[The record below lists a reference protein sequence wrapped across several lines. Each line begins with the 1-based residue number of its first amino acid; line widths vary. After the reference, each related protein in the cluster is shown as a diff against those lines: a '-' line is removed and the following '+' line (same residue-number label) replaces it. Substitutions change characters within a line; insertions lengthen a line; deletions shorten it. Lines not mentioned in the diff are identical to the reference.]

1 MHDQALAFVEPDH
14 ALRHRRRRRFVV
26 EITGGGRGRRS
37 PAGAPRG
44 VRRQVTPAVPRRL
57 RPRRPPALPG
67 SGGEDRRARRGHGG
81 GLRGGALRPLAV
93 DAGERR
99 PPARVT
105 GRVGGLLFLLIA
117 AEKTRVTTTR
127 SSADLRGLVQQRR
140 LAWVCSQN
148 LCTCNNSIT
157 SSFLEC

>member
-1 MHDQALAFVEPDH
+1 MHDQALAFVEPGH
-14 ALRHRRRRRFVV
+14 AFRHRRRRRLVL
-26 EITGGGRGRRS
+26 EITGAGVFPRRRG

-57 RPRRPPALPG
+57 GPRRPPALPG
-67 SGGEDRRARRGHGG
+67 SGGEDWRVGRGHGG

-105 GRVGGLLFLLIA
+105 GRVGGLLLLLTA
-117 AEKTRVTTTR
+117 AEKTRVAPTPST
-127 SSADLRGLVQQRR
+127 DLRGLVPQRR
-140 LAWVCSQN
+140 LAW
-148 LCTCNNSIT
+148 LCIT
-157 SSFLEC
+157 SSFLEG